1 MSPCRCRFKTLTDVN
16 SNHFTLFHSGSRWLS
31 FLLDFI
37 AALMTLFVAL
47 FVVLSDNEVISPSL
61 KGLALSYTIQ
71 VCPSLSQPECV
82 YVCCVHGH
90 AAGVLTVC
98 VAAVFQL
105 TGMLQYVVR
114 MGTELEARFNSV
126 ERLLEYTKVTTA
138 AATDPCW
145 PALLLHNYC

>member
-1 MSPCRCRFKTLTDVN
+1 
-16 SNHFTLFHSGSRWLS
+16 
-31 FLLDFI
+31 
-37 AALMTLFVAL
+37 MTLFVAL

-71 VCPSLSQPECV
+71 VCPSLSEPVCV
-82 YVCCVHGH
+82 CVCVHGH
-90 AAGVLTVC
+90 AAGALTVC

-145 PALLLHNYC
+145 PLLLLHNYY